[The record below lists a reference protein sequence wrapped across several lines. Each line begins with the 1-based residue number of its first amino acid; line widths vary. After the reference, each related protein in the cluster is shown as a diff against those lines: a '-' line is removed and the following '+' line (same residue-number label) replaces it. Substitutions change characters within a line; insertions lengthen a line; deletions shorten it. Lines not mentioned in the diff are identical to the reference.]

1 MTTGTCNQRG
11 EGLRG
16 EETVLGTEPLIWG
29 IWCCLHG
36 DRFRTESTLQV
47 TQRVSDNCLVWG
59 KNAKESEQQQVTESG
74 RRSLGATG
82 LWS

>member
-59 KNAKESEQQQVTESG
+59 KNA
-74 RRSLGATG
+74 RSPSPRAWRPDFPGAAREAP
-82 LWS
+82 